1 MPSMAKT
8 NALLFFSLFLVLFH
22 GSSGLTADRSR
33 NHQGQCQLDRLDA
46 LKPDNRVRSEAGLTE
61 SWDPNH
67 DQFQCA
73 GVAVVR
79 RTIEPN
85 GLLLPSYSNAPQLV
99 YIVQGRG
106 VAGTL
111 MPGCPETFQESQG
124 QGSRGLQDQ
133 HQKVHRF
140 REGDVIALP
149 AGVAQW
155 CYNDGN
161 ERVITV
167 AVLDVANN
175 ANQLDD
181 MSPRNF
187 YLAGNPQEDFQQEQ
201 GQSRQR
207 REQRAG
213 RQPFRGHD
221 QQQQCSNIFCGM
233 ETSLLAEAFN
243 VDEQVARRLQNESDR
258 RGNIVRVKGGL
269 QIVMPP
275 SLRQDEHEQEHRG
288 EHRNGLEETM
298 CTMRIRE
305 NIGDAS
311 RADVFTPEA
320 GRISTLNSHKLP
332 ILRHIQLSAERGVLY
347 NEAMMVPHW
356 NLNAHSI
363 IYGIRGQAH
372 VQVVDH
378 SGRTVFD
385 GEMREG
391 QVLTVPQNFA
401 VVKRSDQQ
409 NFEWVSF
416 KTNDNA
422 MISPLAGRT
431 SALRA
436 MPAEVLANA
445 FRISVED
452 ARRIKF
458 ERQETTLISRRSTRS
473 GNWAEA

>member
-1 MPSMAKT
+1 MPSMVKT
-8 NALLFFSLFLVLFH
+8 NALLSFSLFLVLFH
-22 GSSGLTADRSR
+22 GSLGLTADRSR

-85 GLLLPSYSNAPQLV
+85 GLLLPSYSNAPQLI
-99 YIVQGRG
+99 YIVQA
-106 VAGTL
+106 AGL
-111 MPGCPETFQESQG
+111 
-124 QGSRGLQDQ
+124 RDQ

-181 MSPRNF
+181 MSPRLVTHKKISSKNKASHANVASSEQQDDNHF
-187 YLAGNPQEDFQQEQ
+187 ADMTSNNNAATSSVEWKQAYLLKL
-201 GQSRQR
+201 S
-207 REQRAG
+207 
-213 RQPFRGHD
+213 
-221 QQQQCSNIFCGM
+221 
-233 ETSLLAEAFN
+233 N

-275 SLRQDEHEQEHRG
+275 SLMRQDEHEQEHRG

-436 MPAEVLANA
+436 MPAEGSCQCLQNLC
-445 FRISVED
+445 
-452 ARRIKF
+452 RRCK
-458 ERQETTLISRRSTRS
+458 ENQVREA
-473 GNWAEA
+473 GNPL

>member
-1 MPSMAKT
+1 MPSMVKT
-8 NALLFFSLFLVLFH
+8 NALLSFSLFLVLFH
-22 GSSGLTADRSR
+22 GSLGLTADRSR
-33 NHQGQCQLDRLDA
+33 NHQGQCQLDRLNA

-61 SWDPNH
+61 SWDPSH

-85 GLLLPSYSNAPQLV
+85 GLLLPSYSNAPQLI

-181 MSPRNF
+181 MSPRVRLES
-187 YLAGNPQEDFQQEQ
+187 YLFMHARTRASHANVASSEQ
-201 GQSRQR
+201 DDNHF
-207 REQRAG
+207 A
-213 RQPFRGHD
+213 D
-221 QQQQCSNIFCGM
+221 MTSNNNAA
-233 ETSLLAEAFN
+233 TSSVEWKQAYLLKLSN

-275 SLRQDEHEQEHRG
+275 SLRQEEHEQEHRG

-332 ILRHIQLSAERGVLY
+332 ILRHIQLSADRGVLY

>member
-1 MPSMAKT
+1 MAKT
-8 NALLFFSLFLVLFH
+8 NVLLSFSLFLVLFH
-22 GSSGLTADRSR
+22 GSLGLTADRSR
-33 NHQGQCQLDRLDA
+33 QHQGQCQLDRLNA
-46 LKPDNRVRSEAGLTE
+46 LKPDNRIKSEAGVTE

-106 VAGTL
+106 MTGTL
-111 MPGCPETFQESQG
+111 MPGCPETFQESQESQG
-124 QGSRGLQDQ
+124 QGSRRLQDQ

-149 AGVAQW
+149 AGVAHW
-155 CYNDGN
+155 CYNDGK
-161 ERVITV
+161 ERVIAVT
-167 AVLDVANN
+167 VLDMANS

-181 MSPRNF
+181 MNPRNF
-187 YLAGNPQEDFQQEQ
+187 YLAGNPQEEFQQVQ
-201 GQSRQR
+201 GQPRHR
-207 REQRAG
+207 GEQRTG
-213 RQPFRGHD
+213 REPFRGHG
-221 QQQQCSNIFCGM
+221 QQQCNNIFCGM
-233 ETSLLAEAFN
+233 DTRFLAEAFN
-243 VDEQVARRLQNESDR
+243 VSEQVARKLQCESDR

-269 QIVMPP
+269 HTVMPP
-275 SLRQDEHEQEHRG
+275 SLRQEEQEQGQRR
-288 EHRNGLEETM
+288 EHCNGLEETM

-305 NIGDAS
+305 NIGDPS

-320 GRISTLNSHKLP
+320 GRISTVNSHNLP
-332 ILRHIQLSAERGVLY
+332 ILRYMQLSAERGVLY
-347 NEAMMVPHW
+347 NEAMMMPHW

-363 IYGIRGQAH
+363 MYAIRGQAH

-409 NFEWVSF
+409 SFEWVSF

-452 ARRIKF
+452 AKRIKF
-458 ERQETTLISRRSTRS
+458 ERQETTLTSHRSTRS
-473 GNWAEA
+473 GSWAEA

>member
-1 MPSMAKT
+1 MAKT
-8 NALLFFSLFLVLFH
+8 NALLSFSLFLVLFH
-22 GSSGLTADRSR
+22 GSLGLTADRSR
-33 NHQGQCQLDRLDA
+33 NHQGQCQLDRLNA

-111 MPGCPETFQESQG
+111 MPGCPETFQESQESQG

-181 MSPRNF
+181 M
-187 YLAGNPQEDFQQEQ
+187 
-201 GQSRQR
+201 
-207 REQRAG
+207 
-213 RQPFRGHD
+213 
-221 QQQQCSNIFCGM
+221 I
-233 ETSLLAEAFN
+233 
-243 VDEQVARRLQNESDR
+243 DEQVARRLQNESDR